1 MIKLYL
7 YFQNL
12 FWNLEAFFIKL
23 FIYLYPYIFIFI
35 FFLFFTIFY
44 LKVGKIDRSE
54 FQKLHVWRP
63 GNRNHSFFII
73 HNTLSANWP
82 LLKLRNS
89 IKSNVWYLGN
99 LEKLAIKM
107 WFPFNFTKNLKDR
120 RFVLGGSKNLKL
132 SPNTFFSVSF
142 QKNVLSSLLLFSS
155 FFY

>member
-1 MIKLYL
+1 MISTFKINFETWKFFFYYYL
-7 YFQNL
+7 
-12 FWNLEAFFIKL
+12 
-23 FIYLYPYIFIFI
+23 FIFI
-35 FFLFFTIFY
+35 LISLYLSLFLFFTLFY

-107 WFPFNFTKNLKDR
+107 WFPFSFTKNLKDR
-120 RFVLGGSKNLKL
+120 RFVFGGSKNLKL
-132 SPNTFFSVSF
+132 SPNTFSVSF